1 MIEVYGKETGCSYC
15 EQLKTHLDRK
25 GVDYKYYI
33 VGKDI
38 SREDLLAKCEVPVRT
53 VPVVFQNGKHIVA
66 STADV
71 MKMF

>member
-1 MIEVYGKETGCSYC
+1 MIEVYGKENCPQCDQMKRYLES
-15 EQLKTHLDRK
+15 K
-25 GVDYKYYI
+25 GVEYTYLM

>member
-38 SREDLLAKCEVPVRT
+38 SR
-53 VPVVFQNGKHIVA
+53 
-66 STADV
+66 
-71 MKMF
+71 